1 METTELIQLVTAVST
16 TLIAL
21 CGVFAAIYWGYI
33 PRKRQEKINQLQKE
47 LLDCYY
53 DIYNLLEIEK
63 DYMEEGD
70 LSKKKIRENHS
81 LTRRSEPK
89 NVQNRIEQLKQLTK

>member
-1 METTELIQLVTAVST
+1 METTELIQLVTAIST
-16 TLIAL
+16 ALIAV
-21 CGVFAAIYWGYI
+21 CGVFSAIYWGYI
-33 PRKRQEKINQLQKE
+33 PRKRQEKIEQLQKE
-47 LLDCYY
+47 LFDCYS

-63 DYMEEGD
+63 DYMAEEN
-70 LSKKKIRENHS
+70 LSKKKTRENRS

>member
-1 METTELIQLVTAVST
+1 METTELIQLVTAIST
-16 TLIAL
+16 ALIAV
-21 CGVFAAIYWGYI
+21 CGVFSAIYWGYI
-33 PRKRQEKINQLQKE
+33 PRKRQETIEQLQKE
-47 LLDCYY
+47 LFDCYS

-63 DYMEEGD
+63 DYMAEEN
-70 LSKKKIRENHS
+70 LSKKKTRENRS